1 MNRTDILNFKG
12 AGHEDRRVIRLY
24 RTEGEK
30 TGQDRRTDTFGD
42 VCTKT
47 HIHIYSYTH
56 FTGTLNIQIR
66 LEMHRYHFLRTKYEY
81 KYMVFS
87 TCRYQ
92 VPIPIPSTITMFSP
106 EINTHMPLIFSLTY
120 EFVRYYQVFVIY
132 TLWKH

>member
-1 MNRTDILNFKG
+1 MNGTDILNFKG

-66 LEMHRYHFLRTKYEY
+66 
-81 KYMVFS
+81 S
-87 TCRYQ
+87 
-92 VPIPIPSTITMFSP
+92 
-106 EINTHMPLIFSLTY
+106 
-120 EFVRYYQVFVIY
+120 Y
-132 TLWKH
+132 TLHIFITGTFKSPPLALEKNSFY